1 MATGI
6 SCILEPDRDNACEG
20 RHKKT
25 QNSKIKMQSCG
36 KVDLIVLSFRFANRF
51 LCASVF
57 ILGKWLRQVTGKG
70 NKDDRD

>member
-25 QNSKIKMQSCG
+25 QNSEIKMQSCAT
-36 KVDLIVLSFRFANRF
+36 VDLIVLSFRFTNRF
-51 LCASVF
+51 LCGSVF
-57 ILGKWLRQVTGKG
+57 ILGKWLRQVAGKG
-70 NKDDRD
+70 NKDDRN